1 MSTCQAD
8 NDYDGRMGVRISA
21 IFVIGVC
28 SLFGKS
34 RANTQISQQ
43 YILTSMISNVVPRL
57 RC

>member
-1 MSTCQAD
+1 MSTCTAD

-34 RANTQISQQ
+34 AIDKRSKHG
-43 YILTSMISNVVPRL
+43 ILIFMISNLVPRL